1 MYIKANFTEGQS
13 KINEY
18 SSRKNQVVFAGRL
31 DKLKGIELL
40 LEAWKEID
48 SIELLICGEGPEYD
62 WCETFIQ
69 DNNLSNVKLLGFL
82 ENHTVKKI
90 VSESKAMILPTQ
102 WYEGY
107 PMSIVESFSMGTP
120 VVGSALGNV
129 GCIIE
134 NGVNGWVFEHN
145 SIKDLQEKV
154 SNITDI
160 VQSTE
165 KYYRE
170 NLSREENYRRL
181 ACIYNKIRV

>member
-1 MYIKANFTEGQS
+1 
-13 KINEY
+13 
-18 SSRKNQVVFAGRL
+18 
-31 DKLKGIELL
+31 
-40 LEAWKEID
+40 
-48 SIELLICGEGPEYD
+48 
-62 WCETFIQ
+62 
-69 DNNLSNVKLLGFL
+69 
-82 ENHTVKKI
+82 
-90 VSESKAMILPTQ
+90 MILPTQ